1 MTTVSHLPREVLGP
15 LQVRPSLLPAEH
27 THFALRSRYV
37 VLRIANYFHELTLV
51 LNRADLLTGFRVSFR
66 T

>member
-1 MTTVSHLPREVLGP
+1 MTTVSHRPREVLGP
-15 LQVRPSLLPAEH
+15 LQPRPSLLPAEL
-27 THFALRSRYV
+27 THFAPRSRYV
-37 VLRIANYFHELTLV
+37 VLCIANHFYELTLV